1 MQPPAVGETHST
13 TITFTQRN
21 FDEFALLSGDN
32 NPIHV
37 DPGFAARTAFDRT
50 VAHGMA
56 LFGVLDAATSQWLGA
71 PMAAVS
77 QELMFTAPTFTD
89 EPVTMDLAVSA
100 ASDDGIEVV
109 QRMTRPDGVQTCVG
123 AATRGHLPG
132 AAVDNGPSPAR
143 DSGKSFRG
151 LEVGMTAEMT
161 RRYRAADIA
170 TYLGLIDDPNPSYRG
185 QRAFV
190 PPPLLGGLISCLLGV
205 ELPGPG
211 TNWLKQR
218 YLFHDPVAAGDPVT
232 GRVEIVRLRP
242 EKALVNLRTE
252 CTTPRGVAVSG
263 EALVL
268 VADLVTSDEQ

>member
-13 TITFTQRN
+13 NVTFTQRD
-21 FDEFALLSGDN
+21 FDEFARLSGDN

-37 DPGFAARTAFDRT
+37 DPEFSARTAFGRT

-71 PMAAVS
+71 PMGAVS

-89 EPVTMDLAVSA
+89 EPVAIDLAVMA
-100 ASDDGIEVV
+100 ASDNGFEVA

-123 AATRGHLPG
+123 AVTRGDLSG
-132 AAVDNGPSPAR
+132 AAAGDGPSPTP
-143 DSGKSFRG
+143 DSGESFRG
-151 LEVGMTAEMT
+151 LEVGMTAEMA
-161 RRYRAADIA
+161 RRYTAADIA
-170 TYLGLIDDPNPSYRG
+170 AYLGLIDDPNPSYQG
-185 QRAFV
+185 SGAVV

-218 YLFHDPVAAGDPVT
+218 YRFHHPVVAGELVT
-232 GRVEIVRLRP
+232 GRVKIVRLRP

-252 CTTPRGVAVSG
+252 CASSRGIAVSG

-268 VADLVTSDEQ
+268 VADLVTSDKQ